1 MTTDKK
7 SKQFLKKVAKDNDLK
22 CSVTDRHCA
31 FGYDLDDVK
40 NNIQKC
46 KECKVNTVSIEN
58 EPFYIK
64 EYMFYA
70 ALGMGGEQDD
80 WLDNAT
86 GLASIRFCLV
96 EDSMIESTVVI
107 SDIFQEEMVE
117 SILLYEVLVEILGL
131 DTEVEDFDDVDYDT
145 VRKLVDSMT
154 LADLVCIYYTIA
166 KRHWED

>member
-7 SKQFLKKVAKDNDLK
+7 SKQFLKEVAKNNNLK
-22 CSVTDRHCA
+22 CSITAKHCA
-31 FGYDLDDVK
+31 FGYDTEDVK
-40 NNIQKC
+40 NSIQKC
-46 KECKVNTVSIEN
+46 NECKVKTVSIEN

-70 ALGMGGEQDD
+70 ALGMGGEQDE

-96 EDSMIESTVVI
+96 EDSMIESTVVV
-107 SDIFQEEMVE
+107 SDIFQEEMVS
-117 SILLYEVLVEILGL
+117 SILLEEILVDILGL